1 MKLCI
6 DAGGTYFRYALYEG
20 EQELDSGS
28 EKCNGTG
35 FISWIEKLLQ
45 RYKDV
50 KTIAVGY
57 AGQIKEG
64 SILGAPNIE
73 VTEPDIKNYFQS
85 KYDVKFLIQNDLSC
99 AVLAEAKYFQTEEIS
114 ALYVGS
120 GLGLG
125 VVTNG
130 SLLEGY
136 NALAGELGHIPYK
149 KAPFVCGCGKDNC
162 IELFAS
168 GSGLMKF
175 KHYLKI
181 DATLTLQELRDS
193 TLAEHNELYREFEEA
208 LLDAVGVVI
217 TLFNPEVLVL
227 GGGIITDDETIFET
241 VLARYREFSMPQS
254 TQGLRIVKTKLQNAV
269 LQGASLLKE
278 NI

>member
-20 EQELDSGS
+20 AQELDSGS
-28 EKCNGTG
+28 EKCNGIG
-35 FISWIEKLLQ
+35 FIPWVEKLLQ
-45 RYKDV
+45 RYKEV

-64 SILGAPNIE
+64 KILGAPNIE
-73 VTEPDIKNYFQS
+73 VKEPNIKNYFQS
-85 KYDVKFLIQNDLSC
+85 RYGVEFLIQNDLSC
-99 AVLAEAKYFQTEEIS
+99 AVLAEAKYFQTEEIC

-149 KAPFVCGCGKDNC
+149 KAPFLCGCGKDNC

-168 GSGLMKF
+168 GSGLTKF
-175 KHYLKI
+175 KRYFQI
-181 DATLTLQELRDS
+181 DEALTLQELRDS
-193 TLAEHNELYREFEEA
+193 VLTEHKELYREFEEA

-227 GGGIITDDETIFET
+227 GGGIIADDETVFET
-241 VLARYREFSMPQS
+241 VLARYKEFSMPKS

-278 NI
+278 SL

>member
-6 DAGGTYFRYALYEG
+6 DAGGTYFRYALFEG
-20 EQELDSGS
+20 KQEISSGS
-28 EKCNGTG
+28 DKCNGIG
-35 FISWIEKLLQ
+35 FIPWIEKLLQ

-57 AGQIKEG
+57 AGQVKKGI
-64 SILGAPNIE
+64 ILGAPNIE
-73 VTEPDIKNYFQS
+73 VTEPNIKNYFQS
-85 KYDVKFLIQNDLSC
+85 RYDVEFLIQNDLSC
-99 AVLAEAKYFQTEEIS
+99 AVLAEANYFQTGEIC

-125 VVTNG
+125 VITNG
-130 SLLEGY
+130 SLLKGN

-149 KAPFVCGCGKDNC
+149 KVPFVCGCGKDNC

-168 GSGLMKF
+168 GSGFIKF
-175 KHYLKI
+175 KRYLQI
-181 DATLTLQELRDS
+181 DEDLTLQELRDS
-193 TLAEHNELYREFEEA
+193 TLIEHTELYKEFEEA
-208 LLDAVGVVI
+208 LLHAVGVVI
-217 TLFNPEVLVL
+217 TLFNPEILVL
-227 GGGIITDDETIFET
+227 GGGIIADDETIFET
-241 VLARYREFSMPQS
+241 VTTRYKEFSMPQS

-278 NI
+278 DQ